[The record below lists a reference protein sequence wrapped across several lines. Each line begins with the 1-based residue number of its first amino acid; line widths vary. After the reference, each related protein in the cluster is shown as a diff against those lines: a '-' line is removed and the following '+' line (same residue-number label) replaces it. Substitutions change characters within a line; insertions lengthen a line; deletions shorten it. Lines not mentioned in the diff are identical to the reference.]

1 MSLVLTPEGT
11 PASPVE
17 GEVYYDSTADKLKV
31 RDASAFREVVSKNS
45 SGEIDGTFSG
55 TIGSSATFPA
65 DSVVQFESGIT
76 DTVSGITNTSA
87 PGDSWLEKAI
97 TPKYSNSK
105 ILIQISFVYSKEDG
119 YTGYTRLYRNT
130 TGGSNTWIY
139 PYTSDR
145 GYSLRGSSP
154 WGVDLGFIQYVD
166 TPGSGT
172 HTYKCYSYT
181 SNSGHPI
188 YINKNYNNSQDA
200 NSGGRAS
207 SSIVLME
214 IKV

>member
-1 MSLVLTPEGT
+1 M
-11 PASPVE
+11 ASE
-17 GEVYYDSTADKLKV
+17 LKV
-31 RDASAFREVVSKNS
+31 DTIKHTNNTSAITLDTSGNVTLAGSANNVGTVSA
-45 SGEIDGTFSG
+45 GTFNG
-55 TIGSSATFPA
+55 TIGNSATFPA
-65 DSVVQFESGIT
+65 DSVVQFESEIT
-76 DTVSGITNTSA
+76 DTVSGITNTSP

-105 ILIQISFVYSKEDG
+105 ILIQISFIYSKQDA

-145 GYSLRGSSP
+145 GYSLRGSAA
-154 WGVDLGFIQYVD
+154 WGHDFGFIQYVD

-181 SNSGHPI
+181 TDGSYPI